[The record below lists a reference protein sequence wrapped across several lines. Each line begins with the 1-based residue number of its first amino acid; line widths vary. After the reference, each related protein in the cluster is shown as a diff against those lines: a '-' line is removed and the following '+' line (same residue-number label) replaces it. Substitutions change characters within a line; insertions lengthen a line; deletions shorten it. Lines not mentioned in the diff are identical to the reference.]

1 MKLRITL
8 RKKAILIASGLLLL
22 MLGVNTLVLTY
33 VASKRYEIAIL
44 SRTTSVG
51 EGMQG
56 ELGKVL
62 KFGVALG
69 SLQGVNEK
77 LKELVSKDET
87 IGYAMVMDTT
97 GKVLFHSEQGNT
109 GKELKDEESL
119 KAASSDKVLVQK
131 TVSFY
136 DLSFPLFDPDNKMAG
151 AFRMGVHLDAVQSKL
166 YELLFWSV
174 MLSAVFF
181 LISIGIV
188 SIIVKKMTAPLLKLT
203 EASSDIGKG
212 KLSTKIIIE
221 TDDEIGKLGAAFN
234 KMTEDL
240 SKTLISKDY
249 LDSVIK
255 SIADLL
261 IVTDSDGKIRSVNQV
276 ALDRLGYTE
285 DEIAGKGF
293 NALYAKTQDGM
304 KSGNE
309 FIERLMKEDNITGFE
324 TVFETKAG
332 EAVTM
337 ILSGSIME
345 EKETNS
351 ISMVIIAKD
360 ITERKKIEQALI
372 ESKEIISRDVRQLR
386 SAIDIFS
393 RVIESVEKQR
403 GFDASLYSALENPSI
418 PTCWEI
424 KKCNYKGCPAYGM
437 RNVRCWQIAGTHCAG
452 KVQGQ
457 FALKYGDCKKC
468 EIYKISTGDPVTE
481 LKETFNN
488 MMFILEV
495 THNDLIESRKVAE
508 EASRLKS
515 EFLANMSHEIRT
527 PMNAILGMTT
537 LALDTDLTEEQRDYL
552 NTVNQSALALLDIIN
567 DILDFSKIEAG
578 RLNIEDIEFNLRLTV
593 EGVTDTLAP
602 QASKKGIELACF
614 VHQDV
619 PSLLI
624 GDPTRIRQIL
634 VNLAGNAVKFT
645 HKGEVLIK
653 VEPLEETEA
662 DANIIFSVIDTG
674 IGIPIEKHEIIF
686 EEFAQADGST
696 TRTYGGTGLG
706 LPISKKLIEMMGGKI
721 AVESTIGKGSR
732 FWFSLTLKKQRTGEA
747 KAAREAFEALKG
759 ARVLIADDN
768 ETNRTILV
776 KMLEGFGCRA
786 EAVSSGAE
794 AIASLKKAAGLKD
807 PFKVVLLDMMMPGM
821 DGAHATIIIKNSA
834 EIKETSVIILTS
846 LGSRGDVAY
855 MHSIGCDGYLVKP
868 VKQML
873 LIDAISA
880 VITGKT
886 TEKRGAPG
894 SIVTRHSITEK
905 KLQSIKMLLAE
916 DNQINQKIVVKTLGK
931 AGYNIDV
938 VQNGREAVEAVE
950 RNKYDIIF
958 MDVQM
963 PIMDGYEATK
973 AIRSK
978 EGISKHTAIIAMTAH
993 AMEGDRERCIQAGM
1007 DDYISKPI
1015 NWQEMFKLIKKWG
1028 KVRIEASLSLDV
1040 KAMGKKE
1047 SAEAKRNGSPIDMK
1061 NAMQRFNNDKEF
1073 FKEMLREFLSYIP
1086 DQVLKLG
1093 EASGAGNTSE
1103 VQKTAHS
1110 IKGAA
1115 GNLSAVKVYETS
1127 IEIEKKAKNGDMPQ
1141 IPSLIEELKS
1151 EIENLKLF
1159 AQSL

>member
-1 MKLRITL
+1 MKLRESL
-8 RKKAILIASGLLLL
+8 QKKAILIVSGLLLL
-22 MLGVNTLVLTY
+22 MLVVNTLVLTY
-33 VASKRYEIAIL
+33 LSTKRYEVAIL

-56 ELGKVL
+56 ELDKVL
-62 KFGVALG
+62 ALGVSLG
-69 SLQGVNEK
+69 SLPDMNEK
-77 LKELVSKDET
+77 LKALVSKDKT
-87 IGYAMVMDTT
+87 IGYAIITDTS
-97 GKVLFHSEQGNT
+97 GKVLFHNEERNT
-109 GKELKDEESL
+109 GKALKDKESL
-119 KAASSDKVLVQK
+119 KAAVSDKVLVQK
-131 TVSFY
+131 TTSFY
-136 DLSFPLFDPDNKMAG
+136 DLSFPLFDPDKKMVG
-151 AFRMGVHLDAVQSKL
+151 VFRIGVHLDAVQSKL

-174 MLSAVFF
+174 GLSAVCFF
-181 LISIGIV
+181 ISIGIV
-188 SIIVKKMTAPLLKLT
+188 SIIVKKMTSPLLRLT

-212 KLSTKIIIE
+212 KLSTKIVIE
-221 TDDEIGKLGAAFN
+221 TDDEIGKLSAAFN
-234 KMTEDL
+234 QMTEDL

-249 LDSVIK
+249 LNSVIK
-255 SIADLL
+255 SIADML
-261 IVTDSDGKIRSVNQV
+261 IVTDSDGKIRSLNHV

-285 DEIAGKGF
+285 DEIVGKGF
-293 NALYAKTQDGM
+293 NTLYSKTHAV
-304 KSGNE
+304 SNE
-309 FIERLMKEDNITGFE
+309 FIERLMKEGNITGFE
-324 TVFETKAG
+324 TAFETKSG
-332 EAVTM
+332 KAVTM

-345 EKETNS
+345 EKDTNS
-351 ISMVIIAKD
+351 ISAVIIAKD
-360 ITERKKIEQALI
+360 ITERKKMEQALI
-372 ESKEIISRDVRQLR
+372 ESKEIITRDVRQLR

-393 RVIESVEKQR
+393 HIIESVEKKR
-403 GFDASLYSALENPSI
+403 GFDVSLYSALENPSI

-468 EIYKISTGDPVTE
+468 EVYKISTGDPVTE

-488 MMFILEV
+488 MMFILES

-527 PMNAILGMTT
+527 PMNAILGMTA
-537 LALDTDLTEEQRDYL
+537 LALDTELTEEQRDYL
-552 NTVNQSALALLDIIN
+552 NTVNQSALSLLDIIN

-578 RLNIEDIEFNLRLTV
+578 RLNIENIEFNLRLTV

-662 DANIIFSVIDTG
+662 NAKIIFSVIDTG
-674 IGIPIEKHEIIF
+674 IGIPAEKHEIIF
-686 EEFAQADGST
+686 EDFAQADGST

-706 LPISKKLIEMMGGKI
+706 LPISKKLIGMMGGKI
-721 AVESTIGKGSR
+721 AVESTVGKGSR

-747 KAAREAFEALKG
+747 KAAREAFEVLKG

-807 PFKVVLLDMMMPGM
+807 PFKVALLDMMMPGM

-834 EIKETSVIILTS
+834 EIKETPVIILTS

-868 VKQML
+868 VKQTL

-880 VITGKT
+880 VMTGKT
-886 TEKRGAPG
+886 AEKSGAAG

-916 DNQINQKIVVKTLGK
+916 DNQINQKIVVRTLGK

-938 VQNGREAVEAVE
+938 VQNGREAVEAAV
-950 RNKYDIIF
+950 RNEYDIIF

-963 PIMDGYEATK
+963 PVMDGYEATR

-978 EGISKHTAIIAMTAH
+978 EGLSKHTPIIAMTAH
-993 AMEGDRERCIQAGM
+993 AMEGDRERCLQAGM

-1015 NWQEMFKLIKKWG
+1015 DWQEMFKLIKKWG
-1028 KVRIEASLSLDV
+1028 KLRIEASLSP
-1040 KAMGKKE
+1040 AMSKPEKKGF
-1047 SAEAKRNGSPIDMK
+1047 AEAKKDETPIDMK

-1073 FKEMLREFLSYIP
+1073 FKEMLREFLNYIP
-1086 DQVLKLG
+1086 EQVLKLE
-1093 EASGAGNTSE
+1093 EASMAGNLSE

-1127 IEIEKKAKNGDMPQ
+1127 IEIEKKAKNGYMPQ

-1151 EIENLKLF
+1151 EIEDLKLF
-1159 AQSL
+1159 AKSL